1 MDDNEIIAA
10 LEKFKEFLHVG
21 NIFSD
26 PFRWLGWVFVKGL
39 AFILDGLEKVTDD
52 VLLIKKFFQNPEIVA
67 FVQTIRPF
75 LYILLAF
82 SLLYVGYL
90 LIFQKKFD
98 REGIAI
104 NLFIALIV
112 IALLSTGMD
121 KANEFTDDAITAVG
135 KSQLYGEEDGT
146 LSDNI
151 LSRNI
156 TDLVELDIDGWN
168 NTVLDRPN
176 TIPLDM
182 IAGIGITEKFD
193 SGRSELNMT
202 TAGKD
207 LSKKQLIWVATQK
220 DLAKFDQSGV
230 EWNNSYYY
238 RYSLNWVTLLTT
250 MVVMAFTLFSI
261 AYKLARLSFELAFN
275 YILAIIIAPA
285 DIHDGQK
292 TKKILQSILNTFLV
306 IILIFLSM
314 KVYMIGTAY
323 LADELS
329 GLAYLI
335 ALIAFSVAVVDGPN
349 IVERLFGIDAG
360 LKNGWGVLAGAYAGG
375 RMVAGLGKG
384 ISNMGKE
391 GSDKKNR
398 SLSAMSGGA
407 TGEKAPS
414 PNDAE
419 NESDKNKKKD
429 GTGVGIANAS
439 ASDGL
444 QENKSPSP
452 NDEEKES
459 DENKKND
466 GSSSPSS
473 VSQQAEENASG
484 QRKQTKAPSPNDV
497 DGISTTTGTG
507 GASQSQTGGA
517 SGSQTTS
524 SSQATETANVTDNAT
539 VRTDANVTGVQDS
552 VQGNTTGSQTHTGSG
567 GVPQSPT
574 NIQPSGA
581 SNAQTTSSSQATE
594 TASVTDNSTVRTDAN
609 VVGVQ
614 DSVQGNTTG
623 SQTRT
628 GSGGVPQAPTNTQPS
643 GASNAQTTSSSQ
655 TTETA
660 RVTNNATART
670 DTEVSNVVQEV
681 GGNTSTSTTR
691 TGGGTSQAPTERVNT
706 GGANNS
712 RTTSGSHTT
721 ETSRVTSNSTVT
733 TDTEVSNV
741 IQEVAGNTATHTS
754 ETRTGNQNPQANQS
768 NERRRPRNYTVDQGN
783 TNMIDRMRNNKNK

>member
-52 VLLIKKFFQNPEIVA
+52 ILLIKKFFQNPEIVA

-104 NLFIALIV
+104 NLFIALTV

-121 KANEFTDDAITAVG
+121 KANEFTDEAIKAVG
-135 KSQLYGEEDGT
+135 KSQLYGEDDGT

-202 TAGKD
+202 SAGKD

-261 AYKLARLSFELAFN
+261 SYKLARLSFELAFN
-275 YILAIIIAPA
+275 YILTIIIAPA
-285 DIHDGQK
+285 DVHDGQK
-292 TKKILQSILNTFLV
+292 TKKLLQAILNTFLV

-375 RMVAGLGKG
+375 KMVAGLGKG
-384 ISNMGKE
+384 ISNMGKG
-391 GSDKKNR
+391 GSDKQNK
-398 SLSAMSGGA
+398 SMSAMSGGA
-407 TGEKAPS
+407 NGEKAPS
-414 PNDAE
+414 PNDE
-419 NESDKNKKKD
+419 EKDSDKNKKN
-429 GTGVGIANAS
+429 GGIGAGVANAS
-439 ASDGL
+439 ASASASDDL
-444 QENKSPSP
+444 EENKSPSP
-452 NDEEKES
+452 NDEEKDS
-459 DENKKND
+459 DENKKNG

-484 QRKQTKAPSPNDV
+484 QRTQAKAPSPNDV
-497 DGISTTTGTG
+497 DGISATTGTG
-507 GASQSQTGGA
+507 GASQSPTGG
-517 SGSQTTS
+517 S
-524 SSQATETANVTDNAT
+524 
-539 VRTDANVTGVQDS
+539 
-552 VQGNTTGSQTHTGSG
+552 
-567 GVPQSPT
+567 
-574 NIQPSGA
+574 

-594 TASVTDNSTVRTDAN
+594 TASVTDNATVRTDAN

-614 DSVQGNTTG
+614 DSVQGTTTG

-628 GSGGVPQAPTNTQPS
+628 GGGGVPQAPTNAQPS
-643 GASNAQTTSSSQ
+643 GASNAQTTSSSEA
-655 TTETA
+655 TETA
-660 RVTNNATART
+660 RVTNNATVRT
-670 DTEVSNVVQEV
+670 DTDVSNVVQDV
-681 GGNTSTSTTR
+681 GGSTSTSTTR
-691 TGGGTSQAPTERVNT
+691 TGGGASQAPTERVNT
-706 GGANNS
+706 GGADNS
-712 RTTSGSHTT
+712 RTTSGSHST

-741 IQEVAGNTATHTS
+741 IQEVAGTTATNTS
-754 ETRTGNQNPQANQS
+754 ETRTGNQNPQGNQS
-768 NERRRPRNYTVDQGN
+768 NQRRRPRNYTVDQGN
-783 TNMIDRMRNNKNK
+783 TNVIDRMRNNRNE